1 MLNYSKNLPERI
13 EIGIFGL
20 RLIYYIDQPILLMKI
35 LFRCVLITVLVC
47 TAVSQSFSK
56 QDSTININTIVESTQ
71 QLLEN
76 YPIEKVHLHFDKP
89 YYAVGDT
96 IWFKGYLNTNLFT
109 YDPSKIIYVEVL
121 NSKDSLIQT
130 LKMPLVN
137 NVGKGQLALQQEW
150 FVQDNYRFR
159 AYTKWMVNFDTDYFF
174 NKVIPVG
181 DVLNNRLHT
190 IIDYQDQ
197 GNGRIRVNMQFMD
210 RAGNLLGNS
219 RVNWQAVS
227 NFEELGKGR
236 GDTDVMGKYAM
247 EINAKDLD
255 KLKKGTLHVS
265 LLESRNSEL
274 LIGDFPLRAA
284 AWDVDI
290 QFFPEGGELIALVPK
305 KVAFKV
311 LASNGR
317 GLKSKGEL
325 LDGNGTVIQ
334 QFEDIHAGMGY
345 FTLNPEANQRYQ
357 ARFTFE
363 NGQTRTVDLPEV
375 QSEGIAVSVI
385 GHTEDNLQMAIV
397 ANDAFLEKYKNRT
410 FNVIAQS
417 GGVLCYAAQAPLRDY
432 SVLINLPKERLPTGI
447 VQIMLF
453 SQDGTPL
460 SERLTFVETF
470 ETLDIA
476 VNSDKSSYRPK
487 EQVRLDLAVVN
498 NDTTFAGN
506 YSISVTDE
514 QKVAISEDDEIT
526 ILSNFLLTSDLK
538 GYVEQ
543 PNYYFNTANEN
554 RHEALE
560 ALLMTQGYKRFQ
572 YTELIAGRYP
582 DILFLP
588 ELGME
593 ISGTLRLNN
602 GRTVSNGGLLL
613 SIPDRTFRTD
623 TYTDENG
630 RFRFTGLN
638 FTDSSR
644 VTINA
649 RGNENYRNMVIHVD
663 PTSFPIITENKD
675 WASGFLNIDEVMK
688 PYLDNSRRVFRTDVL
703 IDEVTITAQA
713 PSRSHRDYPAI
724 AGLSVPDHQVSGDRL
739 SNCHNLLMCLQTALL
754 GITYDPQNQLFY
766 ITRDYNAGGRIPVQ
780 FFINGMPVDVVA
792 LNGVM
797 PSDVESID
805 IFMKDELGVVSR
817 VHQNNGVVSIY
828 TKSKQDLGERMSLS
842 DIEKLFPK
850 ANIVDLNPLGY
861 MKEYSFYVP
870 KYTTPESQSVND
882 FRSTIYWNP
891 TVVTDEN
898 GKASLEFYNA
908 DGRGTYRVV
917 VEGFDA
923 SGNFGRAVYRYTVQ

>member
-1 MLNYSKNLPERI
+1 
-13 EIGIFGL
+13 
-20 RLIYYIDQPILLMKI
+20 MKI
-35 LFRCVLITVLVC
+35 LFRCVFSIVVVLF
-47 TAVSQSFSK
+47 AVSPSFSR

-96 IWFKGYLNTNLFT
+96 VWFKGYLNTNLYN

-121 NSKDSLIQT
+121 NSRDSLIQT
-130 LKMPLVN
+130 LKMPLQA
-137 NVGKGQLALQQEW
+137 NVGKGQLVLQQEW

-159 AYTKWMVNFDTDYFF
+159 AYTKWMANFDPDYFF
-174 NKVIPVG
+174 NKVVPVG
-181 DVLNNRLHT
+181 DVLNNSLHT
-190 IIDYQDQ
+190 IINYEDQ
-197 GNGRIRVNMQFMD
+197 GKGRIKVDMQFMD
-210 RAGNLLGNS
+210 RAGNLFGSS
-219 RVNWQAVS
+219 RVNWSAVS
-227 NFEELGKGR
+227 NFEELDKGR
-236 GDTDVMGKYAM
+236 GDTDVMGKFSM
-247 EINAKDLD
+247 VINAKDLE
-255 KLKKGTLHVS
+255 KLKAGTLNVS
-265 LLESRNSEL
+265 LLESRTSEL

-290 QFFPEGGELIALVPK
+290 QFFPEGGELIASVPK

-311 LASNGR
+311 VSSNGR
-317 GLKSKGEL
+317 GLKSKGVL
-325 LDGNGTVIQ
+325 LDGSGQEIQ
-334 QFEDIHAGMGY
+334 ELEDLHAGMGY

-363 NGQTRTVDLPEV
+363 NGQTRTVDLPTV
-375 QSEGIAVSVI
+375 KQEGIALSMV
-385 GHTEDNLQMAIV
+385 GNNEDNLQMAIV
-397 ANDAFLEKYKNRT
+397 ANDAFLEKYRNQT

-432 SVLINLPKERLPTGI
+432 SLLINLPKERLPTGV
-447 VQIMLF
+447 VQVMLF
-453 SQDGTPL
+453 TQDGTPL
-460 SERLTFVETF
+460 SERLVFVETF
-470 ETLDIA
+470 EMLNIEVA
-476 VNSDKSSYRPK
+476 SDKSSYRPK
-487 EQVRLDLAVVN
+487 ELVRLDLSAVN
-498 NDTTFAGN
+498 NDTTFVGN

-514 QKVAISEDDEIT
+514 QKVAISEDDELT
-526 ILSNFLLTSDLK
+526 ILSNFLLTADLK

-543 PNYYFNTANEN
+543 PNYYFNTANDN
-554 RHEALE
+554 RREALD
-560 ALLMTQGYKRFQ
+560 ALLMTQGYKRFH
-572 YTELIAGRYP
+572 YPDLIAGRYP
-582 DILFLP
+582 ELIFLP

-593 ISGTLRLNN
+593 ITGTLRLNN
-602 GRTVSNGGLLL
+602 GRTVPNGGLLL

-630 RFRFTGLN
+630 RFRFSNLN

-663 PTSFPIITENKD
+663 PSSFPVVTENHD
-675 WASGFLNIDEVMK
+675 WASGILNIDEMMK
-688 PYLDNSRRVFRTDVL
+688 SYLDNSRRVFRTDVL
-703 IDEVTITAQA
+703 IEEVTITAQA
-713 PSRSHRDYPAI
+713 PSRSHRDYPVI
-724 AGLSVPDHQVSGDRL
+724 AGLSVPDHQLSGERL

-754 GITYDPQNQLFY
+754 GITYDTQSQLFY

-780 FFINGMPVDVVA
+780 FFINGMAVDVVA

-797 PSDVESID
+797 PSDVEGID
-805 IFMKDELGVVSR
+805 IFMKDELGTVSR

-828 TKSKQDLGERMSLS
+828 TKSKQDLGERMSLI

-870 KYTTPESQSVND
+870 KYETQESQDVND

-898 GKASLEFYNA
+898 GKVSLQFYNA
-908 DGRGTYRVV
+908 DGRGSYRVV

-923 SGNFGRAVYRYTVQ
+923 SGNVGRAVYRYTVQ